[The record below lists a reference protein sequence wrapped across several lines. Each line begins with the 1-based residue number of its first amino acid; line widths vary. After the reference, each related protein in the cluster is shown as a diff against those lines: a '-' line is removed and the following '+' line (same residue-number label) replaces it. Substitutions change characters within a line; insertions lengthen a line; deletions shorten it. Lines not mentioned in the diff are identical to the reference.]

1 MILCQVFKCFF
12 CALVFRRLIWYNTRM
27 KDCEHLLEEIADRQK
42 DIYDILVFFKIVVI
56 VCLCL
61 ATVGFLLWVGNFV
74 LWFYMV
80 SQLFK

>member
-1 MILCQVFKCFF
+1 
-12 CALVFRRLIWYNTRM
+12 M

-42 DIYDILVFFKIVVI
+42 DIYGILVFFKIVVI

-61 ATVGFLLWVGNFV
+61 ASVGFLLWVGNFV
-74 LWFYMV
+74 LWFYML